1 MKIFFL
7 STFLLAIGAFAQNLQ
22 LDNQTS
28 YPESKAKSKI
38 AVQWAAT
45 AKEIADENN
54 AVMTNEP
61 LNSANMKMLTQQG
74 KINLTVPDNAEYF
87 RILVWTT
94 GKGDPDSL
102 SNWVDIVP
110 NKTYTIGDDDLSPAV
125 LMSGM
130 GC

>member
-28 YPESKAKSKI
+28 YPESKPKSKI

-45 AKEIADENN
+45 AKEVADENN
-54 AVMTNEP
+54 ALMTNEP
-61 LNSANMKMLTQQG
+61 LNTANMKTLAQRG
-74 KINLTVPDNAEYF
+74 KINLTIPNDAEYF
-87 RILVWTT
+87 RVLIWTS
-94 GKGDPDSL
+94 GKGDPDYL

-110 NKTYTIGDDDLSPAV
+110 SKTYTIGDDDLSPAV